1 MATDLTRIGQKAR
14 KEPKLVFTN
23 LFHHVYDVD
32 NLRACFESLD
42 ANKATGLDGVTKYE
56 YGQNLEANLQ
66 DLSNRLKRMGFRP
79 GAKRRSY
86 VPKPGTTKGRPLGIS
101 NLEDK
106 IVEQAVKRVLE
117 PIYES
122 MFEASSYGYRPRSSP
137 HKCLDGLGRTIQQ
150 KCVNYIVESDVR
162 SFFDKVNHEW
172 MVKFLRHRIGDE
184 RIIRLI
190 QRMFKSGFMEDGL
203 VYASEEGVPQGSIL
217 SPLLSNVYLHYV
229 LDLWFSR
236 RFLKQCRGQAY
247 YFRFADDFVAC
258 FQYQADAS
266 RFETQLP
273 TRLEGFG
280 LEVAAE
286 KTRCIAFGLLL
297 ANRPDNGDRNPRSSP
312 SWDSPITA
320 VRLVTAISS

>member
-1 MATDLTRIGQKAR
+1 MATDLTRIGQNAC

-32 NLRACFESLD
+32 NLRACFDSLD

-56 YGQNLEANLQ
+56 YGQKLVENLQ

-122 MFEASSYGYRPRSSP
+122 MFEANSYGYSPRSSP
-137 HKCLDGLGRTIQQ
+137 HKCLDVLGRTIQQ

-203 VYASEEGVPQGSIL
+203 VHVSE
-217 SPLLSNVYLHYV
+217 
-229 LDLWFSR
+229 
-236 RFLKQCRGQAY
+236 
-247 YFRFADDFVAC
+247 
-258 FQYQADAS
+258 
-266 RFETQLP
+266 
-273 TRLEGFG
+273 
-280 LEVAAE
+280 
-286 KTRCIAFGLLL
+286 
-297 ANRPDNGDRNPRSSP
+297 
-312 SWDSPITA
+312 
-320 VRLVTAISS
+320 